1 MSSSPPLEILGT
13 YLLKLNFILG
23 LCLVSLFS
31 KVTFLLV
38 REAEGF
44 TVWSGPPFTN
54 GQPTLKLERVSCSNT
69 KFSVDGSKLMA
80 MKSDGIISIYDATS
94 LTEVRS
100 FPIANA
106 TAAELSPCGTYLQT
120 FQKPTT
126 PQEKNVSIWNIE
138 TGDLAHS
145 HYQKSITKASW

>member
-1 MSSSPPLEILGT
+1 MSSSPSLEILGT
-13 YLLKLNFILG
+13 YLWNFISV
-23 LCLVSLFS
+23 CDYVKCLFS
-31 KVTFLLV
+31 KVSFIVV

-44 TVWSGPPFTN
+44 SVWNGPPFSN

-80 MKSDGIISIYDATS
+80 MKSDGIISIYDSTT
-94 LTEVRS
+94 LREVRS
-100 FPIANA
+100 FTIANV

-126 PQEKNVSIWNIE
+126 PQEKNVSLWKIE

-145 HYQKSITKASW
+145 HYQKSITKTTW